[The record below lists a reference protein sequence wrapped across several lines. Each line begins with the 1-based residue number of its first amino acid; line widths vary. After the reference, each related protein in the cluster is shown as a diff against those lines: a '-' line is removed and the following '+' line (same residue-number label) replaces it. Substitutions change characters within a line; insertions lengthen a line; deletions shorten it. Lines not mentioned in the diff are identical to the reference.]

1 MEGMMKISIE
11 RRELL
16 KGLQRVQGVVEKRN
30 TMPILSNIL
39 METDKDKGIA
49 LFATDMEISIHG
61 TYPAEVIREGK
72 TTFSA
77 RKIYEIVKELPDGPV
92 TLRQE
97 ENLWVQIESGKSK
110 FKVAALAADD
120 FPLAPTVKEEISI
133 RVPAKMLSELFR
145 KTIFSVGENDSRYIL
160 NGLLIN
166 IQSQGSKQTIRFVGT
181 DGHRLAAIER
191 EEFEQLSPKE
201 KEDRDFQVVV
211 PRKAIFEM
219 KKLIEEGEEDVVLS
233 LAKNQILFKKG
244 DLTLYSRLMEG
255 NYPNYT
261 QVIPKG
267 NDKSVAVKKWELERA
282 IRRVAILSKEKTHA
296 VHFLFD
302 GDKILL
308 NTQSSELGEAED
320 EIPAVYK
327 GEKIGTGFNARYILD
342 ILSVIENEEIL
353 IELKDPLSPT
363 LFKDP
368 GDKKYLCVVM
378 PMRV

>member
-1 MEGMMKISIE
+1 MKISIE

-16 KGLQRVQGVVEKRN
+16 KGLQRVQGVVEKRT

-39 METDKDKGIA
+39 METDKEKGIT

-97 ENLWVQIESGKSK
+97 ENLWVQLESGKSK
-110 FKVAALAADD
+110 FKVAALSADD

-166 IQSQGSKQTIRFVGT
+166 IQAQGSKQTIRFVGT

-191 EEFEQLSPKE
+191 EEFERLSPKE
-201 KEDRDFQVVV
+201 KEEKDFQVVV

-219 KKLIEEGEEDVVLS
+219 KKLIEEGEDDVVLS
-233 LAKNQILFKKG
+233 IAKNQILFKKG

-255 NYPNYT
+255 NFPNYT

-267 NDKSVAVKKWELERA
+267 NDKSVTVKKWELERA

-302 GDKILL
+302 GDKLLL

-320 EIPAVYK
+320 EISAVYK

-342 ILSVIENEEIL
+342 ILSVIENEEVL

-368 GDKKYLCVVM
+368 GDKRYLCVVM

>member
-1 MEGMMKISIE
+1 MKISIE

-39 METDKDKGIA
+39 MEAEKENSIT

-61 TYPAEVIREGK
+61 TYSAEVIQPGK

-77 RKIYEIVKELPDGPV
+77 RKIYEIVKELPDGPPV
-92 TLRQE
+92 TFRQE

-110 FKVAALAADD
+110 FKVAALSADD
-120 FPLAPTVKEEISI
+120 FPLAPSVKEEISL

-166 IQSQGSKQTIRFVGT
+166 IQGQGEKQVLRFVGT

-191 EEFEQLSPKE
+191 EEVERLFPKVKEE
-201 KEDRDFQVVV
+201 KDFQVVI
-211 PRKAIFEM
+211 PKKAIFEM

-244 DLTLYSRLMEG
+244 DLTLYARLMEG

-267 NDKSVAVKKWELERA
+267 NDKSVLVKKWDLERA

-296 VHFLFD
+296 VHFMFE
-302 GDKILL
+302 GDKLLL
-308 NTQSSELGEAED
+308 NIQASELGEAED
-320 EIPAVYK
+320 EISIVYK
-327 GEKIGTGFNARYILD
+327 GDKIGTGFNARYILD
-342 ILSVIENEEIL
+342 ILSVIENEEVL

>member
-1 MEGMMKISIE
+1 MKISIE

-16 KGLQRVQGVVEKRN
+16 KGLQRVQGVVERRN
-30 TMPILSNIL
+30 TMPILSNLL
-39 METDKDKGIA
+39 MEADQDNRVTM
-49 LFATDMEISIHG
+49 FATDMEISILG
-61 TYPAEVIREGK
+61 SYPAEVIRKGK

-77 RKIYEIVKELPDGPV
+77 RKIYEIVKELPDGPPV

-97 ENLWVQIESGKSK
+97 ENMWVQIESGKSR
-110 FKVAALAADD
+110 FKVAALGADD
-120 FPLAPTVKEEISI
+120 FPLVPQVKEEISL
-133 RVPAKMLSELFR
+133 RVPAKILSELFR

-166 IQSQGSKQTIRFVGT
+166 IQSQGGKEIVRFVGT

-191 EEFEQLSPKE
+191 EEMERLIPKE
-201 KEDRDFQVVV
+201 KSEKDFQVVV
-211 PRKAIFEM
+211 PKKAIFEM
-219 KKLIEEGEEDVVLS
+219 KKLIEEGEEDIILS
-233 LAKNQILFKKG
+233 LSKNQILFKKG

-267 NDKSVAVKKWELERA
+267 NDKSVLVKKWELERA

-296 VHFLFD
+296 VHFIFD
-302 GDKILL
+302 GDKLIL
-308 NTQSSELGEAED
+308 NSQSSELGEAED
-320 EIPAVYK
+320 EIAITYK
-327 GEKIGTGFNARYILD
+327 GEKIGTGFNARYVLD
-342 ILSVIENEEIL
+342 ILSVIDNEDIL

-368 GDKKYLCVVM
+368 GDKKYLSVVM

>member
-1 MEGMMKISIE
+1 MKISIE

-92 TLRQE
+92 TLHQE

-191 EEFEQLSPKE
+191 EEFEQLFPK
-201 KEDRDFQVVV
+201 KKDIDFQAVI

-219 KKLIEEGEEDVVLS
+219 KKLIEKGEEDVILS

-378 PMRV
+378 PIRI

>member
-1 MEGMMKISIE
+1 MKICIE

-39 METDKDKGIA
+39 MEADKNNVIT
-49 LFATDMEISIHG
+49 LFATDLEIAIHA
-61 TYPAEVIREGK
+61 TYPAEVIRQGK

-77 RKIYEIVKELPDGPV
+77 RKIYEIVKELPDGPPV
-92 TLRQE
+92 TFRQE

-110 FKVAALAADD
+110 FKVAALSAED
-120 FPLAPTVKEEISI
+120 FPVAPTVKEEVSL
-133 RVPAKMLSELFR
+133 RVPAKILSELFR

-160 NGLLIN
+160 NGLLIY
-166 IQSQGSKQTIRFVGT
+166 IQGQLGKQVLRFVGT

-191 EEFEQLSPKE
+191 EEVERLFPKE
-201 KEDRDFQVVV
+201 SEEKDFQVVV
-211 PRKAIFEM
+211 PKKAIFEM
-219 KKLIEEGEEDVVLS
+219 KKLIDEGEEDIVLS
-233 LAKNQILFKKG
+233 LAKNQILFRKG

-267 NDKSVAVKKWELERA
+267 NDKSVLVKKWDLERA

-296 VHFLFD
+296 VHFMFE
-302 GDKILL
+302 GEKLL
-308 NTQSSELGEAED
+308 LTTQASELGEAED
-320 EIPAVYK
+320 EISIVYK
-327 GEKIGTGFNARYILD
+327 GEKIGTGFNARYVLD
-342 ILSVIENEEIL
+342 ILAVIENEDIL

-368 GDKKYLCVVM
+368 GDKKYLCVIM